1 MLQQIRDR
9 AQGWFAYAIVILISI
24 PFALW
29 GIQEYVGGG
38 SDPVVA
44 KVGSVEI
51 TQRSMENSL
60 NNYRNN
66 LRQQF
71 GGKIPEFFNDEML
84 RQQVMNEMIQ
94 DALLTQQ
101 VNNLNIRAGDE
112 MVKQQIRSMEVF
124 QRDGVFDK
132 DEYERVMKTSGRNI
146 NAFTENLRMSLGTE
160 LLANAISGS
169 AFVTDAEIDALIR
182 RKNQQRVVSWLL
194 IDADSYKEQVEVS
207 DSDIET
213 YYNENKQSFRRPERV
228 KLEYLE
234 LNHAALSADISVD
247 EEQLRASYDERKEDF
262 RSPETRHTRHIL
274 IKVGGDVSDDD
285 AKAEAQKL
293 LDELKAGADFA
304 ELAVEHSDDKGSG
317 SNGGDLGEVERGMMV
332 KPFED
337 AAFALQQDQ
346 ISELVRSRFGYHIIQ
361 VTKVEGGDLQAF
373 DDVKQKLAD
382 EFKKREADALFGE
395 KYDQLA
401 ELSYADSG
409 TLQTTA
415 DAIGVKVQE
424 SDWVPRTG
432 AQGKFANAK
441 IVEAAFGDDVLNSGR
456 NSDVLE
462 LEDDNYMV
470 VRVANHEEESA
481 KPLEEVS
488 VGIRSTLEKER
499 ALELAQKRADEV
511 LKLLTQ
517 EGGSLGDIAADASLK
532 LEQDKTV
539 KRKGNQEIDPLVVSK
554 AFTLARPAEGSSNY
568 GKVELA
574 SGSVAV
580 IGVSSVIDGD
590 PAALTAEEHHSERQ
604 SMQAAR
610 GQSSLAGYIK
620 QLRADSSVKIMNN

>member
-1 MLQQIRDR
+1 MLQHIRDR

-38 SDPVVA
+38 TDPVVA
-44 KVGSVEI
+44 KVGKVEI
-51 TQRSMENSL
+51 TQRSMESSL
-60 NNYRNN
+60 NNYRAN

-71 GGKIPEFFNDEML
+71 GGKIPEFFNDDML
-84 RQQVMNEMIQ
+84 RQQVLNEMIQ
-94 DALLTQQ
+94 EALLTQQ
-101 VNNLNIRAGDE
+101 VDNLNIRAGDE
-112 MVKQQIRSMEVF
+112 MVRQQIRSMQVF

-132 DEYERVMKTSGRNI
+132 DEYERVMRSQGRNI

-160 LLANAISGS
+160 LLTGAISTS

-194 IDADSYKEQVEVS
+194 IDADSYKDQIEFG

-213 YYNENKQSFRRPERV
+213 YYNENKQKFRRPERV
-228 KLEYLE
+228 KLEYVE

-247 EEQLRASYDERKEDF
+247 VEALRASYEERKDEF
-262 RSPETRHTRHIL
+262 KSPETRTTRHIL

-285 AKAEAQKL
+285 AKAEALKL
-293 LDELKAGADFA
+293 LDEIKAGADFA
-304 ELAVEHSDDKGSG
+304 ELAREHSDDKGSG
-317 SNGGDLGEVERGMMV
+317 SNGGDLGVVERGMMV

-337 AAFALQQDQ
+337 EAFALQQDQ

-361 VTKVEGGDLQAF
+361 VTKIEGGDLQSF
-373 DDVKQKLAD
+373 DDVKQQLAD
-382 EFKKREADALFGE
+382 EFKKREADELFGE

-409 TLQTTA
+409 TLQTVA

-432 AQGKFANAK
+432 ASGKFANAK
-441 IVEAAFGDDVLNSGR
+441 IIQAAFGDDVLNSGR

-470 VRVANHEEESA
+470 VRVANHEEETA
-481 KPLEEVS
+481 KPLDDVS
-488 VGIRSTLEKER
+488 AGIRSILEKEQTI
-499 ALELAQKRADEV
+499 ELTQKRADQV
-511 LKLLTQ
+511 LNKLTH
-517 EGGSLGDIAADASLK
+517 EGGTMGDIAADESLK
-532 LEQDKTV
+532 LVQDKTV
-539 KRKGNQEIDPLVVSK
+539 KRTGNQEIDPQIVSK
-554 AFTLARPAEGSSNY
+554 AFAFSRPAEGKSSY

-574 SGSVAV
+574 NGSVAV
-580 IGVSSVIDGD
+580 IGVSSAIDGD
-590 PAALTAEEHHSERQ
+590 PAALTAQERDSERQ
-604 SMQAAR
+604 GMEAVR
-610 GQSSLAGYIK
+610 GQGSLAGYIK
-620 QLRADSSVKIMNN
+620 QLRADSSVKIMKN

>member
-44 KVGSVEI
+44 KVGGVEI
-51 TQRSMENSL
+51 TQRSMESSL

-94 DALLTQQ
+94 EALLTQQ
-101 VNNLNIRAGDE
+101 VDNLNIRAGDE
-112 MVKQQIRSMEVF
+112 MVRQQIRGMQVF

-132 DEYERVMKTSGRNI
+132 NEYERVMRSSGRNI
-146 NAFTENLRMSLGTE
+146 NAFTENMRMSLGTN
-160 LLANAISGS
+160 LLTNAISGS
-169 AFVTDAEIDALIR
+169 AFVSDAEIDTFIR
-182 RKNQQRVVSWLL
+182 RKRQQRVVSWLVV
-194 IDADSYKEQVEVS
+194 DAGSYKDQVEIS
-207 DSDIET
+207 ESDIEA
-213 YYNENKQSFRRPERV
+213 YYNENKQNFRRPERV
-228 KLEYLE
+228 KLEYVE
-234 LNHAALSADISVD
+234 LNHAALTADISVD
-247 EEQLRASYDERKEDF
+247 ETKIKANYEERKEEF
-262 RSPETRHTRHIL
+262 RSAETRTTRHIL

-285 AKAEAQKL
+285 ARAEAQKL
-293 LDELKAGADFA
+293 LDEIHAGADFA
-304 ELAVEHSDDKGSG
+304 ELAREHSDDKGSG

-346 ISELVRSRFGYHIIQ
+346 ISDLVRSRFGYHIIQ
-361 VTKVEGGDLQAF
+361 VTKIEGGELQSF
-373 DDVKQKLAD
+373 DDVKKQLAD
-382 EFKKREADALFGE
+382 EFKKREADAFFGE

-409 TLQTTA
+409 TLQTVA
-415 DAIGVKVQE
+415 DALGVKVQE
-424 SDWVPRTG
+424 SGWVPRTG
-432 AQGKFANAK
+432 AEGKFADAK
-441 IVEAAFGDDVLNSGR
+441 IVEAAFSDDVLNSGR

-470 VRVANHEEESA
+470 VRVASHEEETA
-481 KPLEEVS
+481 KPVEEVS
-488 VGIRSTLEKER
+488 AGIRAALEKER
-499 ALELAQKRADEV
+499 TAGFTQKRADEI
-511 LKLLTQ
+511 LKALTL
-517 EGGSLGDIAADASLK
+517 EGGSLVDIAAAESLQF
-532 LEQDKTV
+532 EQDKTLQ
-539 KRKGNQEIDPLVVSK
+539 RSGNQGVDPLIVGR
-554 AFTLARPAEGSSNY
+554 AFKLPRPAEGNSSY
-568 GKVELA
+568 GKTGLEN
-574 SGSVAV
+574 GSVAV
-580 IGVSSVIDGD
+580 IGVSSIVDGD
-590 PAALTAEEHHSERQ
+590 PAALTAEERDSERQ
-604 SMQAAR
+604 NMETAR

-620 QLRADSSVKIMNN
+620 QLRADSTVKIMNN

>member
-38 SDPVVA
+38 TDPVVA

-51 TQRSMENSL
+51 TQRSMESSL
-60 NNYRNN
+60 NNYRAN

-71 GGKIPEFFNDEML
+71 GGKIPEFFNDDML
-84 RQQVMNEMIQ
+84 RQQVLNEMIQ
-94 DALLTQQ
+94 EALLTQQ
-101 VNNLNIRAGDE
+101 VGNLNIRAGDD
-112 MVKQQIRSMEVF
+112 MVRQQIRSMQVF

-132 DEYERVMKTSGRNI
+132 DEYERVMRSQGRNI

-160 LLANAISGS
+160 LLTGAISTS
-169 AFVTDAEIDALIR
+169 AFVTDAEIDALIF
-182 RKNQQRVVSWLL
+182 RKNQQRVVSWLM
-194 IDADSYKEQVEVS
+194 IDADSYKDQVEIG

-213 YYNENKQSFRRPERV
+213 YYNENKQNFRRPERV
-228 KLEYLE
+228 KLEYVE
-234 LNHAALSADISVD
+234 LNHAALSADISIN
-247 EEQLRASYDERKEDF
+247 EEQLRESYEERKSEF
-262 RSPETRHTRHIL
+262 ISPETRTARHIL

-285 AKAEAQKL
+285 AKVEALKL
-293 LDELKAGADFA
+293 LDEIKAGGDFA
-304 ELAVEHSDDKGSG
+304 ALAREHSDDKGSG
-317 SNGGDLGEVERGMMV
+317 SNGGDLGVVERGMMV

-361 VTKVEGGDLQAF
+361 VTKVEGGELQSF

-382 EFKKREADALFGE
+382 ELKKREADEFFGE

-409 TLQTTA
+409 TLQTVA
-415 DAIGVKVQE
+415 DAIGVKIQE

-432 AQGKFANAK
+432 ASGKFANAK
-441 IVEAAFGDDVLNSGR
+441 IIEAAFGDDVLNSGR

-470 VRVANHEEESA
+470 IRVANHEEATA
-481 KPLEEVS
+481 KPLHEVNA
-488 VGIRSTLEKER
+488 GIRSILEKEQTT
-499 ALELAQKRADEV
+499 ELTRKHADQV
-511 LKLLTQ
+511 LNKLMQ
-517 EGGSLGDIAADASLK
+517 EGGSMGDIAADELLK
-532 LEQDKTV
+532 LVQDKTV
-539 KRKGNQEIDPLVVSK
+539 KRTGNSEIAPGIVSK
-554 AFTLARPAEGSSNY
+554 AFAMPRPEEGKSSY
-568 GKVELA
+568 GKAELDN
-574 SGSVAV
+574 GGFAV
-580 IGVSSVIDGD
+580 MAVSSVIDGD
-590 PAALTAEEHHSERQ
+590 PAALTAEERDSERQ
-604 SMQAAR
+604 NMEAAR
-610 GQSSLAGYIK
+610 GKSSLAGYIK
-620 QLRADSSVKIMNN
+620 QLRADTSVKIMKN

>member
-38 SDPVVA
+38 TDPVVA

-51 TQRSMENSL
+51 TQRSMESSL
-60 NNYRNN
+60 NNYRAN

-71 GGKIPEFFNDEML
+71 GGKIPEFFNDDML
-84 RQQVMNEMIQ
+84 RQQVLNEMIQ
-94 DALLTQQ
+94 EALLTQQ
-101 VNNLNIRAGDE
+101 VGNLNIRAGDD
-112 MVKQQIRSMEVF
+112 MVRQQIRSMQVF

-132 DEYERVMKTSGRNI
+132 DEYERVMRSQGRNI

-160 LLANAISGS
+160 LLTGAISTS
-169 AFVTDAEIDALIR
+169 AFVTDAEIDALIL
-182 RKNQQRVVSWLL
+182 RKNQQRVVSWLM
-194 IDADSYKEQVEVS
+194 IDADSYKDQVEIG

-213 YYNENKQSFRRPERV
+213 YYNENKQNFRRPERV
-228 KLEYLE
+228 KLDYVE
-234 LNHAALSADISVD
+234 LNHAALSADISIN
-247 EEQLRASYDERKEDF
+247 EEQLRESYEERKSEF
-262 RSPETRHTRHIL
+262 ISPETRTARHIL

-285 AKAEAQKL
+285 AKVEALKL
-293 LDELKAGADFA
+293 LDEIKAGGDFA
-304 ELAVEHSDDKGSG
+304 ALAREHSDDKGSG
-317 SNGGDLGEVERGMMV
+317 SNGGDLGVVERGMMV

-361 VTKVEGGDLQAF
+361 VTKVEGGELQSF

-382 EFKKREADALFGE
+382 ELKKREADEFFGE

-409 TLQTTA
+409 TLQTVA
-415 DAIGVKVQE
+415 DAIGVKIQE

-432 AQGKFANAK
+432 ASGKFANAK
-441 IVEAAFGDDVLNSGR
+441 IIEAAFGDDVLNSGR

-470 VRVANHEEESA
+470 IRVANHEEATA
-481 KPLEEVS
+481 KPLHEVNA
-488 VGIRSTLEKER
+488 GIRSILEKEQTT
-499 ALELAQKRADEV
+499 ELTRKHADQV
-511 LKLLTQ
+511 LNKLMQ
-517 EGGSLGDIAADASLK
+517 EGGSMGDIAADESLK
-532 LEQDKTV
+532 LVQDKTV
-539 KRKGNQEIDPLVVSK
+539 KRIGNSEIVPGIVSK
-554 AFTLARPAEGSSNY
+554 AFALPRPEEGMSSY
-568 GKVELA
+568 GKAELDN
-574 SGSVAV
+574 GGFAV
-580 IGVSSVIDGD
+580 MAVSSVIDGD
-590 PAALTAEEHHSERQ
+590 PAALTAEERDSERQ
-604 SMQAAR
+604 NMEAAR
-610 GQSSLAGYIK
+610 GKSSLAGYIK
-620 QLRADSSVKIMNN
+620 QLRADTSVKIMKN

>member
-44 KVGSVEI
+44 KVGNVEI
-51 TQRSMENSL
+51 TQRSMESSL

-71 GGKIPEFFNDEML
+71 GGKIPEFFNDDML
-84 RQQVMNEMIQ
+84 RQQVLNEMIQ
-94 DALLTQQ
+94 DALLSQQ

-112 MVKQQIRSMEVF
+112 MVRQQIRSMEVF

-132 DEYERVMKTSGRNI
+132 DEYERVMRSQGRNI
-146 NAFTENLRMSLGTE
+146 NAFTENLRMSLGTG
-160 LLANAISGS
+160 LLTNAISTS

-194 IDADSYKEQVEVS
+194 IDSDSYKDQVEAS
-207 DSDIET
+207 DSDIES
-213 YYNENKQSFRRPERV
+213 YYNENKQNFRRPERV
-228 KLEYLE
+228 KLEYVE

-247 EEQLRASYDERKEDF
+247 EEALRASYEERKDEF
-262 RSPETRHTRHIL
+262 KSPETRTTRHIL

-293 LDELKAGADFA
+293 LDEIKAGADFS
-304 ELAVEHSDDKGSG
+304 ELAKEHSDDKGSG

-361 VTKVEGGDLQAF
+361 VTKVEGGDLQSF

-382 EFKKREADALFGE
+382 EFKKREADAFFGE
-395 KYDQLA
+395 KYEQLA

-432 AQGKFANAK
+432 ASGKFANEK
-441 IVEAAFGDDVLNSGR
+441 IIQAAFGDDVLNSGR

-470 VRVANHEEESA
+470 VRVANHEEETA
-481 KPLEEVS
+481 KPLHEVS
-488 VGIRSTLEKER
+488 AGIRSILEKKQTT
-499 ALELAQKRADEV
+499 ELTQKRADEIM
-511 LKLLTQ
+511 KLLTQ
-517 EGGSLGDIAADASLK
+517 EGGSMGDIAADESLK
-532 LEQDKTV
+532 LVQDKTV
-539 KRKGNQEIDPLVVSK
+539 KRSGNQEIDPLVVSK

-568 GKVELA
+568 GTVELA
-574 SGSVAV
+574 SGSLAV
-580 IGVSSVIDGD
+580 IGVSSVIDDD
-590 PAALTAEEHHSERQ
+590 PAALTKQERDSERQ
-604 SMQAAR
+604 SMQTAR
-610 GQSSLAGYIK
+610 GQNSLAGYIK
-620 QLRADSSVKIMNN
+620 HLRADSSVKIMKN

>member
-44 KVGSVEI
+44 KVGEVEI
-51 TQRSMENSL
+51 TQRSMESSL

-71 GGKIPEFFNDEML
+71 GGKIPEFFNDDML
-84 RQQVMNEMIQ
+84 RQQVLNEMIQ
-94 DALLTQQ
+94 DALLSQQ

-112 MVKQQIRSMEVF
+112 MVRQQIRSMEVF

-132 DEYERVMKTSGRNI
+132 NEYERVMRASGRNI
-146 NAFTENLRMSLGTE
+146 NAFTENMRMGLGTE
-160 LLANAISGS
+160 LLSNAISGS

-182 RKNQQRVVSWLL
+182 RKNQQRVVSWLM
-194 IDADSYKEQVEVS
+194 IDADSYKDQVEVGE
-207 DSDIET
+207 SDIET
-213 YYNENKQSFRRPERV
+213 YYNENKQNFRRPERV
-228 KLEYLE
+228 RLEYVE

-247 EEQLRASYDERKEDF
+247 EEQLKSSYEERKDEF
-262 RSPETRHTRHIL
+262 KSPEIRTTRHIL
-274 IKVGGDVSDDD
+274 TKVGGDVSDED

-293 LDELKAGADFA
+293 LDELKAGGDFA
-304 ELAVEHSDDKGSG
+304 ELAKQHSDDKGSG
-317 SNGGDLGEVERGMMV
+317 SNGGDLGAVERGMMV

-346 ISELVRSRFGYHIIQ
+346 FSELVRSQFGYHIIQ
-361 VTKVEGGDLQAF
+361 VTKVEGGDLQSF
-373 DDVKQKLAD
+373 DDVKQQLAD

-415 DAIGVKVQE
+415 DVIGVKVQE
-424 SDWVPRTG
+424 SDWIPRTG
-432 AQGKFANAK
+432 AVGKFANAK
-441 IVEAAFGDDVLNSGR
+441 IIEAAFGDDVLNSGR

-481 KPLEEVS
+481 KPLDDVS
-488 VGIRSTLEKER
+488 AGIRSILEIESKT
-499 ALELAQKRADEV
+499 ELTQKHADEI
-511 LKLLTQ
+511 LKKLGK
-517 EGGSLGDIAADASLK
+517 EGGSLGDIAAAESFK
-532 LEQDKTV
+532 FEQDITV
-539 KRKGNQEIDPLVVSK
+539 KRSGNQEIDPQVVSK
-554 AFTLARPAEGSSNY
+554 AFTLARPAEGSSSY

-574 SGSVAV
+574 NGSVAV
-580 IGVSSVIDGD
+580 IGVPSVIDGD
-590 PAALTAEEHHSERQ
+590 PTALSAEERHSERQ
-604 SMQAAR
+604 NMEAAR
-610 GQSSLAGYIK
+610 GQGSLAGYIK
-620 QLRADSSVKIMNN
+620 QLRADSSVEIMKN

>member
-1 MLQQIRDR
+1 MLQKIRDR

-44 KVGSVEI
+44 KVGKVEI

-71 GGKIPEFFNDEML
+71 GGKIPEFFNDDML

-112 MVKQQIRSMEVF
+112 MVRQQIRSMEVF

-132 DEYERVMKTSGRNI
+132 DEYERVMRSQGRNI

-160 LLANAISGS
+160 LLTSAISTS
-169 AFVTDAEIDALIR
+169 AFVTDADIDNLIR
-182 RKNQQRVVSWLL
+182 RKNQQRVVSWLM
-194 IDADSYKEQVEVS
+194 IDSDSYKGQVEVG

-213 YYNENKQSFRRPERV
+213 YYNENKQKFRRPERV
-228 KLEYLE
+228 KLEYVE

-247 EEQLRASYDERKEDF
+247 EEQLKASYEERKDEF
-262 RSPETRHTRHIL
+262 KSPETRTTRHIL

-285 AKAEAQKL
+285 AKSEALKL
-293 LDELKAGADFA
+293 LDEIKAGADFA
-304 ELAVEHSDDKGSG
+304 ELAREHSDDKGSG
-317 SNGGDLGEVERGMMV
+317 SNGGDLGVVERGMMV

-346 ISELVRSRFGYHIIQ
+346 VSELVRSRFGYHIIQ
-361 VTKVEGGDLQAF
+361 VTKVEGGDLQSF
-373 DDVKQKLAD
+373 DEVKQQLAD
-382 EFKKREADALFGE
+382 EFKKREADAFFGE
-395 KYDQLA
+395 KYEQLA

-409 TLQTTA
+409 TLQTVS
-415 DAIGVKVQE
+415 DAIGVKIQE
-424 SDWVPRTG
+424 SGWVPRTG
-432 AQGKFANAK
+432 ASGKFANAK
-441 IVEAAFGDDVLNSGR
+441 IIQAAFGDDVLNSGR

-470 VRVANHEEESA
+470 IRVANHEEETE
-481 KPLEEVS
+481 KPLHEVS
-488 VGIRSTLEKER
+488 SGIRTILEQEQTR
-499 ALELAQKRADEV
+499 ELTQKRAEEV
-511 LKLLTQ
+511 MKLLTQ
-517 EGGSLGDIAADASLK
+517 EGGSMGDIAADESLK
-532 LEQDKTV
+532 LVQDKIV
-539 KRKGNQEIDPLVVSK
+539 KRSGNQEIDPLIVSK
-554 AFTLARPAEGSSNY
+554 AFTLARPAEGSSSYN
-568 GKVELA
+568 KIELA
-574 SGSVAV
+574 SGSFAV
-580 IGVSSVIDGD
+580 IAVSSVIDGD
-590 PAALTAEEHHSERQ
+590 PAALTAEERSSERQ
-604 SMQAAR
+604 NMETAR
-610 GQSSLAGYIK
+610 GQSSLAGYIQ
-620 QLRADSSVKIMNN
+620 QLRADSSVKVMKN

>member
-1 MLQQIRDR
+1 MLQKIRDR

-44 KVGSVEI
+44 KVGEVEI
-51 TQRSMENSL
+51 TQRSMESSL

-71 GGKIPEFFNDEML
+71 GGKIPEFFNDDML
-84 RQQVMNEMIQ
+84 RQQVLNEMIQ
-94 DALLTQQ
+94 DALLSQQ

-112 MVKQQIRSMEVF
+112 MVRQQIRSMEVF

-132 DEYERVMKTSGRNI
+132 DEYERVMRSQGRNI
-146 NAFTENLRMSLGTE
+146 NAFTENLRMSLGTG
-160 LLANAISGS
+160 LLTNAISTS

-182 RKNQQRVVSWLL
+182 RKNQQRVVSWLM
-194 IDADSYKEQVEVS
+194 IDADSDKGKVEVS
-207 DSDIET
+207 DSDIES
-213 YYNENKQSFRRPERV
+213 YYNENKQNFRRPERV
-228 KLEYLE
+228 KLEYVE

-247 EEQLRASYDERKEDF
+247 EEQLKANYEERKDEF
-262 RSPETRHTRHIL
+262 RSPETRTTRHIL

-285 AKAEAQKL
+285 AKAGAQKL
-293 LDELKAGADFA
+293 LDEIKAGADFA
-304 ELAVEHSDDKGSG
+304 ELAKEHSDDKGSG
-317 SNGGDLGEVERGMMV
+317 SNGGDLGVVERGMMV

-346 ISELVRSRFGYHIIQ
+346 LSELVRSRFGYHIIQ
-361 VTKVEGGDLQAF
+361 VTKVEGGDLQSF
-373 DDVKQKLAD
+373 DEVKQQLAD
-382 EFKKREADALFGE
+382 EFKKREADAFFGE
-395 KYDQLA
+395 KYEQLA

-432 AQGKFANAK
+432 ASGKFANEK
-441 IVEAAFGDDVLNSGR
+441 IIQAAFGDDVLNSGR

-470 VRVANHEEESA
+470 VRVANHEEETA
-481 KPLEEVS
+481 KPLHEVS
-488 VGIRSTLEKER
+488 AGIRSILEKKQTT
-499 ALELAQKRADEV
+499 ELTQKRADEIM
-511 LKLLTQ
+511 KLLTQ
-517 EGGSLGDIAADASLK
+517 EGGSMGDIAADESLK
-532 LEQDKTV
+532 LVQDKTV
-539 KRKGNQEIDPLVVSK
+539 KRSGNQEIDPLIVSK
-554 AFTLARPAEGSSNY
+554 AFTLARPVEGSSSYN
-568 GKVELA
+568 KIELA
-574 SGSVAV
+574 SGSFAV
-580 IGVSSVIDGD
+580 IAVSSVIDGD
-590 PAALTAEEHHSERQ
+590 PAALAKQERDSERQ

-620 QLRADSSVKIMNN
+620 QLRADSSVKVMKN

>member
-317 SNGGDLGEVERGMMV
+317 SNGGDLGAVERGMMV